1 MSIVVRPMMR
11 RSVMLLPPALV
22 SRRSHVQCLAVSG
35 LVNVCRRDRAG
46 AWQVPTPISP
56 AGRLAALAPL
66 SAVGDG
72 RQGRE
77 PGIKSARRRET
88 RAHFSTLVTRIR
100 FAVSKS
106 STFPPI
112 LWQTPIFCGSVQT
125 LAEAP
130 PASPIRTAPPGWL
143 VQAAH
148 LDHAGSRGGRD
159 RAPERLPL
167 GPCPSGILR
176 LALAV
181 AARRPV

>member
-88 RAHFSTLVTRIR
+88 RAHFSTLVKRIR

-106 STFPPI
+106 STVRSEEHTSE
-112 LWQTPIFCGSVQT
+112 LQSHGNVVC
-125 LAEAP
+125 L
-130 PASPIRTAPPGWL
+130 L
-143 VQAAH
+143 
-148 LDHAGSRGGRD
+148 
-159 RAPERLPL
+159 
-167 GPCPSGILR
+167 LR
-176 LALAV
+176 CKNEIITGYM
-181 AARRPV
+181 